1 MKMKFS
7 SLLIFFLILSSC
19 SDYTSGRPTPQN
31 LIPRDTLVMVLK
43 DMTLIESHI
52 QTKYLHVSRFQKTMK
67 LSGKKVLDHYSI
79 SHKRF
84 EESMEYYGTRQ
95 EEMQSIYSQVLD
107 SLNKEASLLSRDVIL
122 KDTSLQHIQIE
133 GLKVIPGIKR
143 EK

>member
-1 MKMKFS
+1 
-7 SLLIFFLILSSC
+7 
-19 SDYTSGRPTPQN
+19 
-31 LIPRDTLVMVLK
+31 MVLK

-107 SLNKEASLLSRDVIL
+107 SLNKEASLLSKDVIL

>member
-31 LIPRDTLVMVLK
+31 LIPRDTVVMVLK

-107 SLNKEASLLSRDVIL
+107 SLNKEASLLSKDVIL